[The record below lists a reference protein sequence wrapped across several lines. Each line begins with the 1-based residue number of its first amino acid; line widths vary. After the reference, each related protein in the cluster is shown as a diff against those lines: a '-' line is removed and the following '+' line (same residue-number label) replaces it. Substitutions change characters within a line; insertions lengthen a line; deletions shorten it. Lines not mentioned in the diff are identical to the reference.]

1 MNKAE
6 GSDAHAKTAADRA
19 GFTQIADSEM
29 LSLLES
35 VRKIALIGASPN
47 AERPSNE
54 VMGFLLAHGY
64 VVYPVNPGQAG
75 REIHGQLVYAKL
87 SDIPEPIDMVDVFRS
102 SDAVSGIVDE
112 MLELSPLPAVLW
124 TQLGVYDED
133 AGIRAQKAGIRVIM
147 DHCPKIEYR
156 RLIK

>member
-6 GSDAHAKTAADRA
+6 GSDTYTGIATDRTD
-19 GFTQIADSEM
+19 FTQLADTE
-29 LSLLES
+29 LTDILKR
-35 VRKIALIGASPN
+35 VRNIALIGASPN
-47 AERPSNE
+47 PERPSNE

-64 VVYPVNPGQAG
+64 SVYPVNPGQAG
-75 REIHGQLVYAKL
+75 REIHGQHVYAKL

-102 SDAVSGIVDE
+102 SDAISGIVDE
-112 MLELSPLPAVLW
+112 ILELHPLPSVLW
-124 TQLGVYDED
+124 TQLGVYDGE
-133 AGIRAQKAGIRVIM
+133 AGMRAYKAGISVVM